1 MQLFPEVPILR
12 FHEYLSLIRYL
23 NWYLS
28 QNFEKQVNDV
38 IVYLVTII
46 SRVTSGN
53 IDHSDLVISFLIPLN
68 NPSETYLS
76 SCFQGS

>member
-12 FHEYLSLIRYL
+12 FHEYLSLIKYL

-28 QNFEKQVNDV
+28 QNFEKQVHDV

-46 SRVTSGN
+46 RQSYKWKHWSFWSR
-53 IDHSDLVISFLIPLN
+53 DQFSD
-68 NPSETYLS
+68 PS
-76 SCFQGS
+76 Q

>member
-12 FHEYLSLIRYL
+12 FHEYLSLIKYL

-28 QNFEKQVNDV
+28 QNFEKQVHDV

-46 SRVTSGN
+46 RQN
-53 IDHSDLVISFLIPLN
+53 
-68 NPSETYLS
+68 
-76 SCFQGS
+76 